1 MAPKR
6 APVTE
11 HDVDDRRTLTT
22 MPASDPAADHGADLR
37 ELLARAEE
45 QNHQLR
51 QALES
56 ARDIGAAIGIVMS
69 CHRLTHAA
77 AFERLTLL
85 SQRTHR
91 KLHDI
96 AVDIVDTGEVP
107 G

>member
-1 MAPKR
+1 MAPKQ

-11 HDVDDRRTLTT
+11 HDVDDSRTLTT
-22 MPASDPAADHGADLR
+22 MPAYDPASGHGTDLR
-37 ELLARAEE
+37 ERLARAEE
-45 QNHQLR
+45 QNRQLR

-69 CHRLTHAA
+69 CHRLTRAA
-77 AFERLTLL
+77 AFERLTML
-85 SQRTHR
+85 SQRNNR